1 MAGQEAE
8 NILIAVD
15 RRIRE
20 HYTKLTNTYQAK
32 CNYCNAKFSLQKN
45 YLSNLHKHLME
56 KHSEKL
62 KEEQKQEDK
71 LHWIWNYFIPESDTE
86 AICKKCNSTIKY
98 QIVNELRSH
107 LKRLH
112 KYVYFK

>member
-32 CNYCNAKFSLQKN
+32 CNYCNAKFSLQKK
-45 YLSNLHKHLME
+45 YLSNLHNHLAE

-86 AICKKCNSTIKY
+86 AICMKCNSRIKY
-98 QIVNELRSH
+98 KIVQQLRTH
-107 LKRLH
+107 LERFH
-112 KYVYFK
+112 KYVHFK